1 MKKKVVVFATLVAVI
16 FCAYLVFTA
25 ADSKTSIA
33 TAAKKTYSTVVYV
46 AGHGGHFAKA
56 DVTID
61 PNNAADPITV
71 NSLDMVN
78 IGSTDGYKTHDSRID
93 SADSNTL
100 FWSTYGLDKDGKM
113 HVGKSDLTTGKVIK
127 DVAMD
132 PDPRSPAKT
141 GPVYCASGQSK
152 AYYMPVFM
160 GSEGYVDVFDK
171 KTMDHK
177 YRVFVSDLG
186 YKPGTYQFVH
196 GINSHDMKKFVIV
209 LSQKG
214 DDGKMNGKQDMILVD
229 LPSLEKGKMKEL
241 KRATFTGEAG
251 KTITFRMY
259 FSADDKV
266 IYQSAADRMWVIDAA
281 SLKLL
286 DEKMTKPDFGENHDV
301 QPTPDGKYAL
311 LTLRTS
317 ETEGC
322 DPEGKPTPGK
332 KITDGVLQ
340 LYDAD
345 AKKLVGKPTSVCFG
359 CHKVMGKGDK
369 NAILC
374 GLDTNYKK

>member
-1 MKKKVVVFATLVAVI
+1 MKKRFLAIVGISAVAFLGYLGFTLVDTTTPVVV
-16 FCAYLVFTA
+16 
-25 ADSKTSIA
+25 
-33 TAAKKTYSTVVYV
+33 AAKKMYSTTVYV

-61 PNNAADPITV
+61 PNNAENPVKV
-71 NSLDMVN
+71 NSLDMVS
-78 IGSTDGYKTHDSRID
+78 IGTPDSHKTHDARID

-100 FWSTYGLDKDGKM
+100 FWSTYALDKDGKM
-113 HVGKSDLTTGKVIK
+113 HVGKSDLKTGKVIK
-127 DVAMD
+127 DVALT

-160 GSEGYVDVFDK
+160 GSEGYIDVIDK
-171 KTMDHK
+171 KTMEMKH
-177 YRVFVSDLG
+177 RVFVSDLG

-196 GINSHDMKKFVIV
+196 GNNSNDMKKFAIV

-214 DDGKMNGKQDMILVD
+214 EDGKMNGKQDVILVD

-251 KTITFRMY
+251 KTITFRQY
-259 FSADDKV
+259 FSKDDKY
-266 IYQSAADRMWVIDAA
+266 IYQSAADRMWVLDAA
-281 SLKLL
+281 TLKMV

-311 LTLRTS
+311 LTLRTADS
-317 ETEGC
+317 IGC
-322 DPEGKPTPGK
+322 DPEGKPTPDK
-332 KITDGVLQ
+332 KITDGTLL

-345 AKKLVGKPTSVCFG
+345 AKKLVGKPVSVCFD
-359 CHKVMGKGDK
+359 CHRNMGKGDK

-374 GLDTNYKK
+374 GIASNYKK

>member
-1 MKKKVVVFATLVAVI
+1 MKKRFLAIVGISAVAFLGYLGFTLLDTTTPVAV
-16 FCAYLVFTA
+16 
-25 ADSKTSIA
+25 
-33 TAAKKTYSTVVYV
+33 AAKKMYSTTVYV

-61 PNNAADPITV
+61 PNNAENPVKV
-71 NSLDMVN
+71 NSLDMVS
-78 IGSTDGYKTHDSRID
+78 IGTPDSHKTHDARID

-100 FWSTYGLDKDGKM
+100 FWSTYALDKDGKM
-113 HVGKSDLTTGKVIK
+113 HVGKSDLKTGKVIK
-127 DVAMD
+127 DVALT

-160 GSEGYVDVFDK
+160 GSEGYIDVIDK
-171 KTMDHK
+171 KTMEMKH
-177 YRVFVSDLG
+177 RVFVSDLG

-196 GINSHDMKKFVIV
+196 GNNSNDMKKFAIV

-214 DDGKMNGKQDMILVD
+214 EDGKMNGKQDVILVD

-251 KTITFRMY
+251 KTITFRQY
-259 FSADDKV
+259 FSKDDKY
-266 IYQSAADRMWVIDAA
+266 IYQSAADRMWVLDAA
-281 SLKLL
+281 TLKMV

-311 LTLRTS
+311 LTLRTADS
-317 ETEGC
+317 IGC
-322 DPEGKPTPGK
+322 DPEGKPTPDK
-332 KITDGVLQ
+332 KITDGTLL

-345 AKKLVGKPTSVCFG
+345 AKKLVGKPVSVCFD
-359 CHKVMGKGDK
+359 CHRNMGKGDK

-374 GLDTNYKK
+374 GIASNYKK